1 MFRSSFWLNTNLTLL
16 RYFVKIEKY
25 ILLKV
30 ITGSCLSLRCLIF
43 KVLAVA
49 SELSLSRSDLFILSH
64 FQAFVKRF
72 FKLFSKFFRTSL
84 QTIPKRSFFAFIPS
98 VNFFSASRF
107 SVKSFSSEIRCSCR
121 FSAFFCSLVRQLCYH
136 TTFFFF
142 CQHLFSDF
150 FPFITNC
157 IIYFIF
163 SLFFPFF
170 TLQFVDFVTKSTIL
184 TKISFSIAII

>member
-1 MFRSSFWLNTNLTLL
+1 MPPAFVLSQDQTLKTIVSKQLFAVQTLFRSSFWLNTNLTLL

-49 SELSLSRSDLFILSH
+49 PELSLSRGDLFILSH

-72 FKLFSKFFRTSL
+72 FKLFSKFFFGCLCR
-84 QTIPKRSFFAFIPS
+84 RSKTLFFAFNPS

-121 FSAFFCSLVRQLCYH
+121 FSAFFLLSRATALLSY
-136 TTFFFF
+136 
-142 CQHLFSDF
+142 HLFLLLS
-150 FPFITNC
+150 T
-157 IIYFIF
+157 
-163 SLFFPFF
+163 PFF
-170 TLQFVDFVTKSTIL
+170 
-184 TKISFSIAII
+184 

>member
-49 SELSLSRSDLFILSH
+49 PELSLSRGDLFILSH

-72 FKLFSKFFRTSL
+72 FKLFSKFFRKSF
-84 QTIPKRSFFAFIPS
+84 QTIQNALFGFQPISKLLFRKQVFSQVLFFRNPLFMQVFS
-98 VNFFSASRF
+98 FFSALSCDSF
-107 SVKSFSSEIRCSCR
+107 VIIPSFSS
-121 FSAFFCSLVRQLCYH
+121 FVN
-136 TTFFFF
+136 TFFLIFF
-142 CQHLFSDF
+142 R
-150 FPFITNC
+150 
-157 IIYFIF
+157 
-163 SLFFPFF
+163 SLRI
-170 TLQFVDFVTKSTIL
+170 V
-184 TKISFSIAII
+184 

>member
-49 SELSLSRSDLFILSH
+49 PELSLSRGDF
-64 FQAFVKRF
+64 FQ
-72 FKLFSKFFRTSL
+72 SFFRMSL
-84 QTIPKRSFFAFIPS
+84 QTIPKRSFFAFSPS

-136 TTFFFF
+136 TIFFFF

-163 SLFFPFF
+163 SSFFPFF
-170 TLQFVDFVTKSTIL
+170 TLQFVDFVTKTCLTQAPSVFCPIFPATTIL
-184 TKISFSIAII
+184 

>member
-1 MFRSSFWLNTNLTLL
+1 M

-49 SELSLSRSDLFILSH
+49 PELSLSRGDLFILSH

-72 FKLFSKFFRTSL
+72 LKLFWKVFFGCLCRRSQNALFCFQPISELLFRKQVFSQVLFFRNPL
-84 QTIPKRSFFAFIPS
+84 FMQVFSFFLL
-98 VNFFSASRF
+98 SRATALL
-107 SVKSFSSEIRCSCR
+107 S
-121 FSAFFCSLVRQLCYH
+121 YH
-136 TTFFFF
+136 LFLLLST
-142 CQHLFSDF
+142 LFSDF

-163 SLFFPFF
+163 SSFFPFF

-184 TKISFSIAII
+184 TKISFSIAIIW